1 MNNRKFT
8 EIKRLRRENAKVFR
22 DENGAYRMQVY
33 PHSVHYYDEDTAAF
47 EEKNSIYKKTTG
59 GFKTTDGKRETEFFS
74 NDNTPENVKIRF
86 EDISLGMCFNGLTSS
101 PERKRSRVRKG
112 KFSIHSPIQNNIKE
126 AYVKISN
133 PSAVF
138 EDVIDGVDI
147 EYINESKELK
157 ENIVIKQRLESYEFN
172 FILETKNLIL
182 KTDPEHHVL
191 AFCDERSQSAQA
203 LFLIPAPFMTDASGE
218 RSDAVH
224 YRVNKNYDGEYDF
237 TVVAD
242 ADWINSPD
250 RLFPV
255 KIDPTIIEMEP
266 VYSKGAY
273 IHTYSSSSANSDR
286 SGRVGYDKYGN
297 EYYSVISYE
306 LPDIGSASAIV
317 GGNMSFYIG
326 SGAGP
331 VPQIGI
337 NIPGAQEATVSNTG
351 NVYVTLN
358 SSAISEW
365 YNKTSYGAY
374 VTVYP
379 IEIGECEQDKDHD
392 KYKCCDGVQPDVEDS
407 ENGKTTSTTI
417 PNDGVQPDV
426 EDSEI
431 GKTTSTTIHE
441 DGVYPEVGS
450 EDNENTDTTN
460 GVAAPVSGENED
472 TAPTTAHGVAPSTP
486 GNDYEI
492 DEPTDDPGVANPGNS
507 SSEVEEP
514 TYNSGKNSD
523 IDGNNSSGNTG
534 ENFGDDCYDYYPSNT
549 FSLRNINEPITSKTI
564 LIWNIKPKC

>member
-22 DENGAYRMQVY
+22 DENGAYRMQIY

-47 EEKNSIYKKTTG
+47 EEKNSIYKKNPG
-59 GFKTTDGKRETEFFS
+59 GFKTTDGKRETEFFC
-74 NDNTPENVKIRF
+74 NDNTYENVKIRS
-86 EDISLGMCFNGLTSS
+86 EDISLGMRFNGLTSS
-101 PERKRSRVRKG
+101 PDRKRSRVRKG
-112 KFSIHSPIQNNIKE
+112 QFSINSPIRNNIEKVE
-126 AYVKISN
+126 TNIAH

-147 EYINESKELK
+147 EYISESEALK
-157 ENIVIKQRLESYEFN
+157 ENIVIKQRLESYEFD
-172 FILETKNLIL
+172 FILATKNLIL
-182 KTDPEHHVL
+182 KTDPEHRVL
-191 AFCDERSQSAQA
+191 AFCDERSQA

-224 YRVNKNYDGEYDF
+224 YRVNKNYDGEYGF

-250 RLFPV
+250 RFFPV

-266 VYSKGAY
+266 VFSNRAY
-273 IHTYSSSSANSDR
+273 IHTVSSASGNIDNS
-286 SGRVGYDKYGN
+286 GMVGYDKYGDV
-297 EYYSVISYE
+297 YYSVISYE

-337 NIPGAQEATVSNTG
+337 DIPGAQKAAVSNTG

-365 YNKTSYGAY
+365 YNGTADGAY
-374 VTVYP
+374 ATVYP
-379 IEIGECEQDKDHD
+379 IARGECEEDKDHD
-392 KYKCCDGVQPDVEDS
+392 KYKCCDGVQPDVDNTESGTSTSTTIPSDGVQPDVDDTES
-407 ENGKTTSTTI
+407 GTSTSTTI
-417 PNDGVQPDV
+417 PNDGV
-426 EDSEI
+426 
-431 GKTTSTTIHE
+431 
-441 DGVYPEVGS
+441 YPEVGGG
-450 EDNENTDTTN
+450 DGENTDTTN
-460 GVAAPVSGENED
+460 GVSDPVTGENED
-472 TAPTTAHGVAPSTP
+472 TEPTT
-486 GNDYEI
+486 
-492 DEPTDDPGVANPGNS
+492 DPGVANPDTGGD
-507 SSEVEEP
+507 EIEEP
-514 TYNSGKNSD
+514 TYDSG
-523 IDGNNSSGNTG
+523 GNGGSGGNTG
-534 ENFGDDCYDYYPSNT
+534 SGGSDEDCGDDCYNYYQANT

-564 LIWNIKPKC
+564 LVGM